1 MKLVIRDLSDCAEI
15 HEQYDRYANAGI
27 QVGEFPPWMRV
38 SGKVAWY
45 VYQGLYSRLPDAW
58 ADFMRK
64 LQTEKPGPF
73 AGPPGDVYVCDP
85 DDHEADEQREL
96 ITILWTPL
104 RE

>member
-1 MKLVIRDLSDCAEI
+1 
-15 HEQYDRYANAGI
+15 
-27 QVGEFPPWMRV
+27 
-38 SGKVAWY
+38 
-45 VYQGLYSRLPDAW
+45 
-58 ADFMRK
+58 MRK